1 MRLAQLRGDPKIAD
15 RIYANAMLNLSSK
28 HRALWREADKMLNEA
43 NNTQKNINPNR
54 RFSVPA
60 TISPPREPDKDVPII
75 PSGVVSSL
83 GLDDSDIKISR
94 SSTLSTEVTIIDY
107 QH

>member
-1 MRLAQLRGDPKIAD
+1 
-15 RIYANAMLNLSSK
+15 MLNLSSH
-28 HRALWREADKMLNEA
+28 HRALWREAEKALNEA
-43 NNTQKNINPNR
+43 KMQKSVMFNR
-54 RFSVPA
+54 RFSVPS
-60 TISPPREPDKDVPII
+60 TISPEKGRQDVPII

-94 SSTLSTEVTIIDY
+94 SSTLSTEVTIADY